1 MSYIGSPRRPF
12 KNGLYEYRTSFPKPN
27 KKNHTNC
34 TQLANYLWKLCEKYT
49 IKRKRVIQINSKF
62 KPNFICSLCNLER
75 LYIANANIRKS
86 EIREM
91 NQLHSVHITLGNI
104 LTSFLMYL
112 IKYYHI
118 YFVYFIYYFLI
129 SIFELYICFCL
140 DLQAFH

>member
-1 MSYIGSPRRPF
+1 MENRRQCPAKIKCKSENIIYKYVVSFEKNYDMSYIGSPRRPF

-91 NQLHSVHITLGNI
+91 N
-104 LTSFLMYL
+104 
-112 IKYYHI
+112 
-118 YFVYFIYYFLI
+118 
-129 SIFELYICFCL
+129 
-140 DLQAFH
+140 

>member
-1 MSYIGSPRRPF
+1 MENRRQCPAKIKCKSENIIYKYVVSFEKNYDMSYIGSPRRPF

-62 KPNFICSLCNLER
+62 KPNFMCSLCNLER

-91 NQLHSVHITLGNI
+91 N
-104 LTSFLMYL
+104 
-112 IKYYHI
+112 
-118 YFVYFIYYFLI
+118 
-129 SIFELYICFCL
+129 
-140 DLQAFH
+140 